1 MVFIV
6 CKHTSQLIFKKELG
20 KLEKSVSS
28 EKTKV
33 NLPTQVADYFPYNS
47 VRPHQDDFI
56 STIYN
61 TIASRRSV
69 LIEGS
74 NGLGKTISALSA
86 CLPIAVEKKLKILY
100 VARTHRQHDRVIEE
114 LRAVFR
120 KHQISGLS
128 IRGRN
133 EMCLNVFAS
142 KGAFDS
148 KSLMEVCELLKAKN
162 RCPYYSNVDNR
173 TYDYMQLQQQ
183 ISSRPYMGSEI
194 QRVCKRKEICP
205 YELVKNALSDARVIA
220 LSYLY
225 VFDPQIRTAFLKN
238 LETELHKVI
247 LIVDEAH
254 NLPETAID
262 ISGSSLSTFVMKMA
276 EGEANR
282 FSNKDIEEFIHFFR
296 EEVEKLTEKISKEQ
310 IISPSSIIEII
321 QKQGNITR
329 PKEFFEHM
337 HEVGASIKKNLLAEG
352 KNPRSYVNAVS
363 EFMLKWIDTNDDE
376 AFINIASRYFNKD
389 NNRTS
394 KLEIVALDPSKITQ
408 PVFSSTYANVIMS
421 GTLQPLE
428 AFAKITRL
436 PESTVKF
443 LAPSPFPKEHVFSA
457 VCCGVTTSMEKRTPA
472 MCKKI
477 IERINE
483 VVNSTPTNTGVF
495 AASFEVLH
503 QLLSEGLEDSLLKP
517 LFHEKRGMTSKANE
531 KLVSD
536 FKACGEKGGGVF
548 LGVQGGRTS
557 EGVDFPGNQMNS
569 VVVVGVPY
577 AEPTPRVKAQIE
589 YYDKCF
595 SGMGRE
601 YGYVLPAMKKAS
613 QAAGRPI
620 RTLEDKGAIVFL
632 DYRFSTA
639 YCKSFLPNWI
649 TKEIKVLQDERDVL
663 ATSIVNF
670 FRLQP

>member
-1 MVFIV
+1 M
-6 CKHTSQLIFKKELG
+6 S
-20 KLEKSVSS
+20 KLPSAAAE
-28 EKTKV
+28 
-33 NLPTQVADYFPYNS
+33 YFPYTS

-56 STIYN
+56 STVYN
-61 TIASRRSV
+61 AVASRRSV

-86 CLPIAVEKKLKILY
+86 CLPLAIEKKLKILY

-133 EMCLNVFAS
+133 EMCLNVFAA
-142 KGAFDS
+142 KGTFDS
-148 KSLMEVCELLKAKN
+148 KSLMEVCELLKAKG
-162 RCPYYSNVDNR
+162 RCPYFTNVDNR
-173 TYDYMQLQQQ
+173 TYEYMQLQQQ

-194 QRVCKRKEICP
+194 QQVCKRKEICP
-205 YELVKNALSDARVIA
+205 YELVKKALSDARVVA

-262 ISGSSLSTFVMKMA
+262 ISGSSLSLFVMKLA
-276 EGEANR
+276 EAEANR
-282 FSNKDIEEFIHFFR
+282 FGNKDIEEFVHFFR
-296 EEVEKLTEKISKEQ
+296 EEVEKLTDKITSKEQ

-321 QKQGNITR
+321 QKQGNISR

-337 HEVGASIKKNLLAEG
+337 HEVGASIRKNLLAEG
-352 KNPRSYVNAVS
+352 KNPRSYVNAMS
-363 EFMLKWIDTNDDE
+363 EFMLKWIDTVDDE
-376 AFINIASRYFNKD
+376 SFINVASRYFTKD
-389 NNRTS
+389 NNKTA
-394 KLEIVALDPSKITQ
+394 KLEIIALDPSKITQ

-428 AFAKITRL
+428 AFAKITHL

-443 LAPSPFPKEHVFSA
+443 LAPSPFPREHVFSA

-472 MCKKI
+472 MYKTM

-495 AASFEVLH
+495 AASFEVLN
-503 QLLSEGLEDSLLKP
+503 QLLSEGLEETLLKP
-517 LFHEKRGMTSKANE
+517 LFHEKRGMTSKVNE

-536 FKACGEKGGGVF
+536 FKACGEKGGAVF

-577 AEPTPRVKAQIE
+577 AEPTQRVKAQIE

-595 SGMGRE
+595 PGMGRE

-620 RTLEDKGAIVFL
+620 RTLEDKGAIIFL

-639 YCKSFLPNWI
+639 YCKSFLPSWI
-649 TKEIKVLQDERDVL
+649 TKEMKVLPDRKDVL
-663 ATSIVNF
+663 ASAVSSF
-670 FRLQP
+670 FRTQT

>member
-1 MVFIV
+1 MI
-6 CKHTSQLIFKKELG
+6 
-20 KLEKSVSS
+20 KLPS
-28 EKTKV
+28 
-33 NLPTQVADYFPYNS
+33 QVAEYFPYDS
-47 VRPHQDDFI
+47 VRPHQDEFI
-56 STIYN
+56 STVYN
-61 TIASRRSV
+61 AVSSRRSV

-86 CLPIAVEKKLKILY
+86 VLPIAIEKKLKILY

-120 KHQISGLS
+120 KHQVSGLS

-148 KSLMEVCELLKAKN
+148 KSLMEVCELLKAKS
-162 RCPYYSNVDNR
+162 RCPYYTNVDER
-173 TYDYMQLQQQ
+173 TYDYLQLAQQVA
-183 ISSRPYMGSEI
+183 SRPYMGSEI
-194 QRVCKRKEICP
+194 QRICKKKEVCP
-205 YELVKNALSDARVIA
+205 YELVKNALSDCKVIA

-225 VFDPQIRTAFLKN
+225 VFDPVIRTAFLKN
-238 LETELHKVI
+238 LETELQKII

-262 ISGSSLSTFVMKMA
+262 ISGSNLTLFVMRAA
-276 EGEANR
+276 ENEASR
-282 FSNKDIEEFIHFFR
+282 FGNQDIEEFAHFFR
-296 EEVEKLTEKISKEQ
+296 VEVEKITDKISREQ
-310 IISPSSIIEII
+310 IISADSIIEII
-321 QKQGNITR
+321 QKQGKISR
-329 PKEFFEHM
+329 PREFFEHM
-337 HEVGASIKKNLLAEG
+337 HEIGGSIKKTLLAEG
-352 KNPRSYVNAVS
+352 KNPRSYVHAMA
-363 EFMLKWIDTNDDE
+363 EFLLKWYDTMHDDS
-376 AFINIASRYFNKD
+376 FINVASRYFNKE
-389 NNRTS
+389 NTKTA
-394 KLEIVALDPSKITQ
+394 KLEIVALDPSKVTQ

-428 AFAKITRL
+428 AFARITRL

-457 VCCGVTTSMEKRTPA
+457 VSCGVTTSMEKRTPA
-472 MCKKI
+472 MYQMM

-483 VVNSTPTNTGVF
+483 VVNSTPTNTGIF
-495 AASFEVLH
+495 TASYEVLNS
-503 QLLSEGLEDSLLKP
+503 LLAEGLENALLKP
-517 LFHEKRGMTSKANE
+517 LFPEKRGMTSKANE
-531 KLVSD
+531 KLVGD
-536 FKACGEKGGGVF
+536 FKACGEKGGAVF

-595 SGMGRE
+595 PGLGRE

-620 RTLEDKGAIVFL
+620 RTLEDRGAIVFL

-639 YCKSFLPNWI
+639 YCKNFLPSWI
-649 TKEIKVLQDERDVL
+649 TSGMKVLPDKKGVL
-663 ATSIVNF
+663 AAEVSSF
-670 FRLQP
+670 FRAQA